1 MRAGGRALL
10 ALRNADKEAEQVEEK
25 NEQRRKEEIEKTKQ
39 RIQGKRAKARQMV
52 ELTAS

>member
-25 NEQRRKEEIEKTKQ
+25 NEQRRKEEIEKRNKEF
-39 RIQGKRAKARQMV
+39 RGRELRRGKWW
-52 ELTAS
+52 S